1 MRILQNIGCM
11 ILIMIMLGACLKQ
24 DYSKISSE
32 LIYRP
37 DVSVPLGK
45 SLFSFSK
52 PIDTSL
58 IVFIPQQIQII
69 DTIPYDPITVFQ
81 NLELVNE
88 LRYRIYIESIYPAQ
102 IQVEAFYMGANNEI
116 LGSLTKGEI
125 LELEPSMVNQS
136 GVLLQKSILLKDIY
150 LNNAEVLALERVKRL
165 NVVVHF
171 YDVTK
176 DVLANILAYEV
187 TVHIGV
193 QAKMAILYQ

>member
-102 IQVEAFYMGANNEI
+102 IQVEAF
-116 LGSLTKGEI
+116 
-125 LELEPSMVNQS
+125 
-136 GVLLQKSILLKDIY
+136 
-150 LNNAEVLALERVKRL
+150 
-165 NVVVHF
+165 
-171 YDVTK
+171 
-176 DVLANILAYEV
+176 
-187 TVHIGV
+187 
-193 QAKMAILYQ
+193 